1 LKFICYLVLTFCQVI
16 PLCTLAAGSSQTDS
30 LVSLLKVSK
39 GKSKIKILNELSFQF
54 SETDPKLAIN
64 YGEQA
69 YELATQSK
77 EAELEAEALENIGRG
92 YFSAGDFPGAIH
104 YLTLSLN
111 DYLESGDRLQI
122 AKITQ
127 NLGLAYLMTSDF
139 VQAQDYLLKAET
151 QFEETGDL
159 EQLAG
164 CLTNVGLVSYY
175 KGDYS
180 VALTYYEK
188 ASEIYLKINNPAESS
203 ELLNRIAMTYWSL
216 GINDKALHYM
226 LEFIKLING
235 GRPKAL
241 GIGYNNIGAI
251 YKDLGDNEKALEFY
265 RKAADY
271 YELAGDSLDL
281 PSPLTN
287 IGNIF
292 SSKEIPDSALYYY
305 SLSLRISDAMD
316 DRLQSAKTKHNIALL
331 CIKTGKFDEAGKLL
345 KEYMDISREVGYKE
359 GIAQSLLSLGN
370 YYENLGDTSEAIQY
384 YQDCIALADSI
395 KLLQILKNAHLGLS
409 EAMLNRHRYKEALE
423 QYKKYAEVKDSIYNS
438 EKARIITELQTRYET
453 EKKQQENKLL
463 IKNNELKDRRISAL
477 YMIIGGFI
485 ILTISIVILIIQYRK
500 ITLGKKLLAESE
512 AARLFEKVDYQ
523 KHELADGA
531 LALSRNLSFIGKLLT
546 DLKSLSNHVDEAGTR
561 NLASIIRNIQR
572 LDADPAWNE
581 FELRF
586 QNVHTRFYD
595 NLTREFPNLTAN
607 EMRLCALIKLGM
619 NTKDISTVTFQNIRA
634 IEAARLRLRKK
645 LNLDGAEDLTTF
657 LLRF

>member
-1 LKFICYLVLTFCQVI
+1 
-16 PLCTLAAGSSQTDS
+16 
-30 LVSLLKVSK
+30 
-39 GKSKIKILNELSFQF
+39 
-54 SETDPKLAIN
+54 
-64 YGEQA
+64 
-69 YELATQSK
+69 
-77 EAELEAEALENIGRG
+77 
-92 YFSAGDFPGAIH
+92 
-104 YLTLSLN
+104 
-111 DYLESGDRLQI
+111 
-122 AKITQ
+122 
-127 NLGLAYLMTSDF
+127 
-139 VQAQDYLLKAET
+139 
-151 QFEETGDL
+151 
-159 EQLAG
+159 
-164 CLTNVGLVSYY
+164 
-175 KGDYS
+175 
-180 VALTYYEK
+180 
-188 ASEIYLKINNPAESS
+188 
-203 ELLNRIAMTYWSL
+203 
-216 GINDKALHYM
+216 
-226 LEFIKLING
+226 
-235 GRPKAL
+235 
-241 GIGYNNIGAI
+241 
-251 YKDLGDNEKALEFY
+251 
-265 RKAADY
+265 
-271 YELAGDSLDL
+271 
-281 PSPLTN
+281 
-287 IGNIF
+287 
-292 SSKEIPDSALYYY
+292 
-305 SLSLRISDAMD
+305 
-316 DRLQSAKTKHNIALL
+316 
-331 CIKTGKFDEAGKLL
+331 
-345 KEYMDISREVGYKE
+345 
-359 GIAQSLLSLGN
+359 
-370 YYENLGDTSEAIQY
+370 
-384 YQDCIALADSI
+384 
-395 KLLQILKNAHLGLS
+395 
-409 EAMLNRHRYKEALE
+409 MLNRHRYKEALE